1 MRIAINGFGR
11 IGRSVFRIIEDRD
24 DMEVVAINDLFD
36 NDALRYLLA
45 YDTVMGPFGKRL
57 VLEEDHFVTD
67 KGRVKLLNESSPED
81 LPWSELGIDA
91 VVEAT
96 GVFRKRKQLE
106 VVLER
111 FEEQQEILQDQKR
124 EIEDS
129 IHAMDVS
136 INYVRA
142 RLNEVTD

>member
-57 VLEEDHFVTD
+57 VLEEDYFVTD
-67 KGRVKLLNESSPED
+67 KGRVKLLNESNPAD
-81 LPWSELGIDA
+81 LP
-91 VVEAT
+91 
-96 GVFRKRKQLE
+96 
-106 VVLER
+106 
-111 FEEQQEILQDQKR
+111 
-124 EIEDS
+124 
-129 IHAMDVS
+129 
-136 INYVRA
+136 
-142 RLNEVTD
+142 

>member
-1 MRIAINGFGR
+1 MIEIYHQPNG
-11 IGRSVFRIIEDRD
+11 
-24 DMEVVAINDLFD
+24 
-36 NDALRYLLA
+36 
-45 YDTVMGPFGKRL
+45 
-57 VLEEDHFVTD
+57 
-67 KGRVKLLNESSPED
+67 
-81 LPWSELGIDA
+81 
-91 VVEAT
+91 
-96 GVFRKRKQLE
+96 KRKQLE